1 VTVPT
6 TTDLCDA
13 YPGIQVCAPVLQV
26 FGSRTAF
33 SGPIATLKVFEDNSL
48 VREAVG
54 TSGEGRV
61 LVVDGGGSLRCSLL
75 GGNLAVA
82 AATNGWAGVVVNGCV
97 RDVDE
102 LAAQPIGVR
111 ALAVFPRKSERG
123 LHSGQ
128 SGLPV
133 IFAGVT
139 FREGEWLCADRD
151 GVVVLP
157 EAPTGA

>member
-1 VTVPT
+1 MTLA

-13 YPGIQVCAPVLQV
+13 HPEAQVCEPVFLSW
-26 FGSRTAF
+26 GGRTAF
-33 SGPIATLKVFEDNSL
+33 SGPITTLKVFEDNSL

-54 TSGEGRV
+54 LPGEGRV

-82 AATNGWAGVVVNGCV
+82 AAQNGWAGVVVHGAV

-102 LAAQPIGVR
+102 LDAQPIGVR
-111 ALAVFPRKSERG
+111 ALAPFPRKSERG

-128 SGLPV
+128 AGLPV
-133 IFAGVT
+133 IFAGVV
-139 FREGEWLCADRD
+139 FREGAWLCADRD
-151 GVVVLP
+151 GIVVLP
-157 EAPTGA
+157 EAPAA